1 MGANMARRVMSQGHE
16 CVVQDAN
23 ADAVAKMV
31 SAGATGAATLQ
42 EMASKMSK
50 PRAVWM
56 MVPAA
61 VVDHVLDDLVAHLD
75 PGDIIIDGGNSWY
88 RDDIDRAK
96 RLKDKGFHYVD
107 CGTSGGIAG

>member
-1 MGANMARRVMSQGHE
+1 MGANMARRLMAQGHE
-16 CVVQDAN
+16 CVVQDPN
-23 ADAVAKMV
+23 PDAVARMV
-31 SAGATGAATLQ
+31 SAGATGAANLQ
-42 EMASKMSK
+42 EMAAKMAK

-88 RDDIDRAK
+88 RDDIDRAA
-96 RLKDKGFHYVD
+96 RLKEKGFH
-107 CGTSGGIAG
+107 